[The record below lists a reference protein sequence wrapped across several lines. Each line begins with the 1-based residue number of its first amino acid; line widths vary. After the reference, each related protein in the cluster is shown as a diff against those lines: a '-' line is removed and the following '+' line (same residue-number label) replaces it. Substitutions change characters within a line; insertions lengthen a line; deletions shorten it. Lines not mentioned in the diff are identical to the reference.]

1 MRLFMSALDC
11 GGCYKIDRPLRSCHS
26 KVKFRI
32 GQLSG
37 IQKMGLKIIESYDGS
52 FVLEPEAKA
61 VLLSLLTAESFLQ
74 QVALQLQCSR
84 LEFTELLF
92 QPVPYSSETPKGMPA
107 EFEQYHGK
115 SDFAIVNVPPNF
127 MFQAKVFKPSR
138 LCAIYRVFKN

>member
-1 MRLFMSALDC
+1 
-11 GGCYKIDRPLRSCHS
+11 
-26 KVKFRI
+26 
-32 GQLSG
+32 
-37 IQKMGLKIIESYDGS
+37 MGLKIIESYDGS

-92 QPVPYSSETPKGMPA
+92 QPVPYSSETPKGMPVQ
-107 EFEQYHGK
+107 FEQYHGK

-138 LCAIYRVFKN
+138 LCAIYRVFKS